1 MRIIAITLIL
11 VLALC
16 LVGCTPEARLDTPV
30 SFYYCVNE
38 IDYMNGSQVFGKER
52 RDATVYN
59 GNLDSLL
66 NAYFRGPESNNLYNP
81 FPEGS
86 TVLSTKQE
94 GNILTIYL
102 SEQFNRLP
110 LEKLSLATACLV
122 KTTFSYTSV
131 PVVLIIPDGTFI
143 DGSTYRTY
151 TADSFLYS
159 DENTTYSPPQ

>member
-1 MRIIAITLIL
+1 MRMIAITLIL

-16 LVGCTPEARLDTPV
+16 LVGCTPEERLDTPV

-38 IDYMNGSQVFGKER
+38 IDYMNDSQVFGKER
-52 RDATVYN
+52 RDASVYN

-66 NAYFRGPESNNLYNP
+66 NAYLRGPESNNLYNP